1 MAGATDFEPRATK
14 SKSLHH
20 SLKRGFAL
28 HKLDMQ
34 VNEGVVY
41 FVERNTNFDLK
52 TVS

>member
-34 VNEGVVY
+34 VNKEW
-41 FVERNTNFDLK
+41 FILLK
-52 TVS
+52 EILVLT